1 MKQITLIPPSGYLK
15 KIIGRAKTTTTIV
28 TLILTA
34 QWSNAQNWENVGSTE
49 TVSAG
54 GSSFNNLVIDATG
67 NYYISYYDVSVA
79 KGSVQKFDG
88 TNWSYVGGNAG
99 ITTGSATFN
108 ALAFSPDGTIYY
120 SNQLGYPGSGME
132 VRKFSTGTWSQLP
145 NVNSTGIN
153 SQAIAVSQD
162 NTLFAFNGENNGT
175 VKRFVNGVWEQVGN
189 TGFSAG
195 ATFAEMVVS
204 PSGKIYLCNV
214 ANGNAQVYH
223 HGTEST
229 EGDWTL
235 TGGTTVGAASASEQF
250 TSDIAVDQNGFV
262 YVAYVSNSA
271 GGQLLNVKKFDGN
284 SWEQVGAANF
294 SSGRIQHVA
303 IAVTASGKP
312 YVVASRWE
320 NDDLLK
326 NTAYKFDADSSSWV
340 VFGDAYISSGQATYN
355 DLAIDEA
362 NQYLVLTYSQGGTKV
377 KRISITENN
386 TPPGSVCNTTEPGS
400 NTGDLGCISF
410 NYMGQAVSYITVRG
424 ADGNIWLQQNLGSTA
439 IATAM
444 NDEAAYGDLY
454 QWGRWAD
461 GHQKRDSE
469 TSTAA
474 AEPNNPRGAREMAG
488 KFLTSSPSWWDTREL
503 TDTWKAD
510 NAESVTETDG
520 CDPCKALGQGWQLPT
535 QENWTTLVS
544 AESITSAATGFAS
557 NLKLA
562 ATGYRSNT
570 NGGFTYVGERGYYWS
585 SGTSNTGGRFIYL
598 STTIANTSSG
608 APRGQGAA
616 IRCVKLAPQTV
627 PVTSVTINVQGNATP
642 AITTAGGTL
651 QLTAAVL
658 PAEANQEVTWAI
670 TSGSSSATISTNG
683 LVTASADGTVTI
695 QATSVQDT
703 TKTSIITVTITNQP
717 VLADCTFA
725 ALELTGFNADVV
737 AEGTGA
743 NANAKATQ
751 PIDGANA
758 YYAKDFVPQTP
769 HSSGASAAAY
779 GGGLPNNGLIASNA
793 TQGLTYQMA
802 SYNANNALVLRN
814 STSNNGTLTLTTPK
828 KAEKLYL
835 TWVSA
840 EGINNVNVTVN
851 FADGSSQVFAAQ
863 NAADWWNASPN
874 ASTVALGTLGRVS
887 VITTANW
894 APVNSFSGLNE
905 TQLFQQEFQ
914 LSETNYNKSITSISF
929 VKENSSNN
937 ATTTAI
943 LAASICETTV
953 SDVVVS
959 SVTITAENNVAP
971 AITTTDGT
979 LQLLA
984 AVNPATASQEVT
996 WTVTSGNE
1004 FAALSDT
1011 GLLTAVADG
1020 TVVIRATSVQ
1030 DPSKFIEITIPV
1042 SGQQSSGISGFN
1054 YDIIANGVGNASAS
1068 SQIGLDEVNSRALVS
1083 LDFQATA
1090 SSVFPT
1096 YGLPANGVINSVNTP
1111 GVTFQLENYSR
1122 RNALYLTPSYVTGS
1136 VNSVNSGTLSFTAQ
1150 NAGTVYILSAA
1161 AGGGSNNL
1169 SYSAIVNFSDGTSQ
1183 QASVQANDWYGNSG
1197 FAIKGVGRVNRAN
1210 NNLEGNSEDPRL
1222 YENSIAIANENLG
1235 KTITGITFS
1244 FSGDATA
1251 EYANEIRLAILS
1263 VTTTQ
1268 GQVTPVEDVLTVET
1282 SGNTPAII
1290 TTNTGTLALNAYL
1303 NGNYASDV
1311 TWSIVAGGTGSAS
1324 VNMYGQVTASGNG
1337 TITVRATL
1345 NSNTDVYGEIEVTIT
1360 NQEAGYCEAY
1370 FINGCAP
1377 MSINAV
1383 TTTGGSTNLNNT
1395 ASGCS
1400 NDNELT
1406 GYGDF
1411 TAQTVTATPGDIV
1424 NFTVDFTA
1432 DSAYLS
1438 VWIDWNHDFIFS
1450 DSERVYFTG
1459 NAESTYRASFAVI
1472 VPQNAA
1478 LTATRIRVKAVNGWE
1493 GSGPCGYNSSGEV
1506 EDYTFTITEG
1516 DATPDSVTITT
1527 EGGIPSTITTEE
1539 TTLQLI
1545 AVVAPVAASQDVV
1558 WTVIPGTGSA
1568 TVDENGVVTPLA
1580 NGTVIV
1586 RATSTEDP
1594 TVYTE
1599 IEITINVESLGTGSV
1614 TKNVFTIYPNPTGS
1628 DITIATSEPVKS
1640 VIIYNQ
1646 LGQLVKT
1653 ANTAVVS
1660 MLELPAGVYMV
1671 EVHFG
1676 NNAKSVQK
1684 VIRK

>member
-15 KIIGRAKTTTTIV
+15 KIIGRAKTTTGIV
-28 TLILTA
+28 ALLLTA
-34 QWSNAQNWENVGSTE
+34 QWSNAQTWENVGSAE

-54 GSSFNNLVIDATG
+54 GTSFNNLAVDAAG
-67 NYYISYYDVSVA
+67 NYYISYYDVSVG

-88 TNWSYVGGNAG
+88 TNWSYVGGSAG
-99 ITTGSATFN
+99 ITTGTATFN
-108 ALAFSPDGTIYY
+108 ALAYAADGSIYY

-132 VRKFSTGTWSQLP
+132 VRKFSNGTWSQLP

-162 NTLFAFNGENNGT
+162 NTLFAFNGENSGT
-175 VKRFVNGVWEQVGN
+175 VKRFVNGAWEQVGN
-189 TGFSAG
+189 TGFSGG
-195 ATFAEMVVS
+195 ATFAEMVVAS
-204 PSGKIYLCNV
+204 SGKVYLCNV
-214 ANGNAQVYH
+214 ANGFVQVYH
-223 HGTEST
+223 HGTEAA
-229 EGDWTL
+229 EGNWVL
-235 TGGTTVGAASASEQF
+235 TGGSTVGAASSSEQY
-250 TSDIAVDQNGFV
+250 TSDIAVDQNGTI
-262 YVAYVSNSA
+262 YVAYVSNGA
-271 GGQLLNVKKFDGN
+271 GGQLLNVKKYDGIG
-284 SWEQVGAANF
+284 WAQVGAANF
-294 SSGRIQHVA
+294 SAGRVQHVA
-303 IAVTASGKP
+303 IAVTSTGKP

-320 NDDLLK
+320 DDDLLK
-326 NTAYKFDADSSSWV
+326 NTAFRFDADSNNWI

-362 NQYLVLTYSQGGTKV
+362 NQYLVLTYSQGGAKV
-377 KRISITENN
+377 KRISIAENN
-386 TPPGSVCNTTEPGS
+386 TPPGSVCNNTEPGN
-400 NTGDLGCISF
+400 NTGDLGCVSF
-410 NYMGQAVSYITVRG
+410 TYMGETVSYTTVRG
-424 ADGNIWLQQNLGSTA
+424 ADGNIWLQQNLGSAA

-444 NDEAAYGDLY
+444 NDQDAYGDLY

-469 TSTAA
+469 TSDTVAN
-474 AEPNNPRGAREMAG
+474 PNNPRGAREVGG
-488 KFLTSSPSWWDTREL
+488 KFLISSPSWWDTREL
-503 TDTWKAD
+503 TDTWRAENAD
-510 NAESVTETDG
+510 AVTDTNG
-520 CDPCKALGQGWQLPT
+520 CDPCRALGEGWTLPT
-535 QENWTTLVS
+535 QDDWTTLIN
-544 AESITSAATGFAS
+544 EEHITSAATGFAS
-557 NLKLA
+557 NLKLS

-570 NGGFTYVGERGYYWS
+570 NGGFTFAGERGYYWS
-585 SGTSNTGGRFIYL
+585 ATTANTGGKYVYL
-598 STTIANTSSG
+598 STSIANPSSG

-616 IRCVKLAPQTV
+616 IRCVKLAPRIIE
-627 PVTSVTINVQGNATP
+627 VTGVTISIQGSAQPVIAT
-642 AITTAGGTL
+642 ANGTL
-651 QLTAAVL
+651 QLIANVF
-658 PAEANQEVTWAI
+658 PAEANQGVTWSV
-670 TSGSSSATISTNG
+670 TSGNAVATVNDNG
-683 LVTASADGTVTI
+683 LVTAVANGSVTV

-703 TKTSIITVTITNQP
+703 TKTSSMIITVSNQP

-725 ALELTGFNADVV
+725 TLELTGFNADVV

-779 GGGLPNNGLIASNA
+779 GGGLPNNGLIASTA
-793 TQGLTYQMA
+793 TQGLNYQIA
-802 SYNANNALVLRN
+802 SYGANNALVLRN
-814 STSNNGTLTLTTPK
+814 SLSNTGTLTLATPK

-835 TWVSA
+835 AWVSA
-840 EGINNVNVTVN
+840 EGNNNVSVTVN

-863 NAADWWNASPN
+863 NASDWWNASPN
-874 ASTVALGTLGRVS
+874 ASTVAVGTLGRVS

-905 TQLFQQEFQ
+905 TQLFQKEFE

-929 VKENSSNN
+929 VKESSSNS

-953 SDVVVS
+953 SDVVVET
-959 SVTITAENNVAP
+959 VVITTENNVDP
-971 AITTTDGT
+971 AITTAGGT
-979 LQLLA
+979 LQLMA
-984 AVNPATASQEVT
+984 AVTPATASQEVT

-1004 FAALSDT
+1004 FGTLSDT
-1011 GLLTAVADG
+1011 GLLTATANG
-1020 TVVIRATSVQ
+1020 TIVVRATSVQ
-1030 DPSKFIEITIPV
+1030 DPTKFVEITITV
-1042 SGQQSSGISGFN
+1042 SGQQSSGITGFN

-1068 SQIGLDEVNSRALVS
+1068 SQLGLDEVNSRALVS

-1090 SSVFPT
+1090 DSPLPT
-1096 YGLPANGVINSVNTP
+1096 YGLPVNGVINSVNTP
-1111 GVTFQLENYSR
+1111 GVTFQLENYSNK
-1122 RNALYLTPSYVTGS
+1122 NALYLTPSYVTGS
-1136 VNSVNSGTLSFTAQ
+1136 GNRASSGTLTFTAQ
-1150 NAGTVYILSAA
+1150 NPGKVYILSAA
-1161 AGGGSNNL
+1161 AGGGSSNL
-1169 SYSAIVNFSDGTSQ
+1169 PFSAIINFSDGTTQ
-1183 QASVQANDWYGNSG
+1183 EASLQANDWYGNSG
-1197 FAIKGVGRVNRAN
+1197 FAIKGIGRVNRAN
-1210 NNLEGNSEDPRL
+1210 NNLEGDSENPRL
-1222 YENSIAIANENLG
+1222 YENSITIANQNFG

-1244 FSGDATA
+1244 FTGDATA
-1251 EYANEIRLAILS
+1251 EYANEIRFAILS

-1268 GQVTPVEDVLTVET
+1268 GPATPVEDVLTVET
-1282 SGNTPAII
+1282 SGNEPATI

-1303 NGNYASDV
+1303 NGDYASDV
-1311 TWSIVAGGTGSAS
+1311 TWSIVDGGTGSAS

-1360 NQEAGYCEAY
+1360 NQQAGYCDAY
-1370 FINGCAP
+1370 FINGCEP
-1377 MSINAV
+1377 MSISAV

-1400 NDNELT
+1400 NDNALT
-1406 GYGDF
+1406 GYGNF
-1411 TAQTVTATPGDIV
+1411 TAQTVTATPGDVV

-1459 NAESTYRASFAVI
+1459 NAESTYRASFAVT
-1472 VPQNAA
+1472 VPQDAA

-1493 GSGPCGYNSSGEV
+1493 GSGPCGYNSFGEV

-1516 DATPDSVTITT
+1516 DSSPDSVTITT
-1527 EGGIPSTITTEE
+1527 QGGVPASITTED
-1539 TTLQLI
+1539 TTLQLV
-1545 AVVAPVAASQDVV
+1545 AVVAPVAASQEVV
-1558 WTVIPGTGSA
+1558 WTIIPGTGNA

-1580 NGTVIV
+1580 NGTVTV
-1586 RATSTEDP
+1586 RATSEEDP

-1599 IEITINVESLGTGSV
+1599 IQITINLESLGTDTV
-1614 TKNVFTIYPNPTGS
+1614 TKNAFTIYPNPTGG

-1671 EVHFG
+1671 EVHFE